1 MHDSDEVERQA
12 LGRQRATQILAPQT
26 MENPIFFH
34 AADVSD
40 AGFKA
45 AVDQMQEVSC
55 PAANR
60 FDDDPS
66 LYTTP
71 DSHVKRGYCN
81 TDGADDI
88 SSVNRFA
95 AEQLMWG

>member
-71 DSHVKRGYCN
+71 NSRVKRRCPN
-81 TDGADDI
+81 ADGVNNVLSA
-88 SSVNRFA
+88 NRFDCKRFT
-95 AEQLMWG
+95 